1 MFSNFDFEF
10 EGVQQGLFKRKTWL
24 ILSFVLCRCQGEV
37 LPHKRIQLRLQG
49 SGDEVEE
56 DNGGCAAAWGRIF
69 NRVTV
74 VDSASGSAFPFLY
87 WAPRLQISGLK
98 YCARLRCSATKVSP
112 VRSC

>member
-37 LPHKRIQLRLQG
+37 LPRKRIQLRLQG

-56 DNGGCAAAWGRIF
+56 DNGGCAAGWGHIF

-74 VDSASGSAFPFLY
+74 VDSRFRICFSLPLLGAETAN
-87 WAPRLQISGLK
+87 
-98 YCARLRCSATKVSP
+98 
-112 VRSC
+112 

>member
-10 EGVQQGLFKRKTWL
+10 EGVQQGIFKRKTSL

-37 LPHKRIQLRLQG
+37 LPHKRIQLRPEG

-74 VDSASGSAFPFLY
+74 LDSASGSAFPFPY

-98 YCARLRCSATKVSP
+98 YCARLRCSATKVYP
-112 VRSC
+112 P